1 MRTLVDI
8 LKISSPS
15 ASMPAGVSGMIVR
28 SEGTDE
34 IIETNDVYSSSMR
47 SSSPA

>member
-15 ASMPAGVSGMIVR
+15 CSMPAGMSGMIVR
-28 SEGTDE
+28 SAGTDE
-34 IIETNDVYSSSMR
+34 IIETNEV
-47 SSSPA
+47 